1 MVQRR
6 LALGS
11 FYLEKEN
18 QQEIFLRAQKIRRL
32 IVDWFT
38 KIHQENDIFI
48 YPASATIAPLK
59 DAEIEFSNDYMG
71 SILTGANLV
80 GNPSITIKLDEFQ
93 SMPFNLA
100 IDGLIYQDQNLLS
113 YALWMEKLIQGVNH
127 D

>member
-1 MVQRR
+1 
-6 LALGS
+6 
-11 FYLEKEN
+11 
-18 QQEIFLRAQKIRRL
+18 
-32 IVDWFT
+32 
-38 KIHQENDIFI
+38 
-48 YPASATIAPLK
+48 
-59 DAEIEFSNDYMG
+59 MG